1 MKILQIKSKS
11 LAESLGLKPG
21 DILRKINGRRVIDE
35 IDYKFRITEQR
46 VLLEFEINGKFAQF
60 DIEKDYDDDLGVNF
74 EDMKIRSCANDCVF
88 CFVDQNPPN
97 MRDGL
102 YFRDGD
108 YRLSYLYGHYITMTN
123 MGPKQ
128 LKRIVEQKL
137 SPLYVS
143 VHVTNPILRKKLF
156 LYNSNDKLLD
166 KIKYLTKNGI
176 TLHTQIVLMPTIN
189 DNEYLFET
197 ISDLYKYH
205 PSIKTCSIVPVG
217 LTKHRKGLM
226 YIPNVTKEYAESIIL
241 LKEKFEIQF
250 PGKSNRF
257 VLLSD
262 EWFILAR
269 KLFPPLQYY
278 GSSDLTENGVGM
290 VPKFL
295 CNFNKIKK
303 HFPKQIKNPKHITIA
318 TGKLIEKIFKKD
330 IIPILKKIKNL
341 EITYYAINN
350 NFYGDSVTV
359 SGLLTGED
367 IITQLKNKKL
377 GDSIW
382 MTNRILDD
390 GKNKTLDNFTLEK
403 ISRELNCKFNTTDDN
418 FSDIISYIK
427 L

>member
-269 KLFPPLQYY
+269 KLFPPLKYY

-390 GKNKTLDNFTLEK
+390 GKNKTLDNFTLEN